1 MRYAQKRQ
9 AVQSMASQLES
20 LASLQLLFLGF
31 LVSYRPLDY
40 YFFAGFFWQPWQ
52 LLRRARAQL
61 ERS

>member
-31 LVSYRPLDY
+31 LVSYRPLD
-40 YFFAGFFWQPWQ
+40 FFAGFFWQPWQ